1 MERISQRFWA
11 GGGIA
16 APLAAEQG
24 IAVTPRPRY
33 GPLCTVYSR
42 IASQSSAQPQRRLR
56 IPAEAARTRSF
67 STDAVVGR
75 CRFSAT
81 LFRSILDP
89 LGRPTFFFPPLSS
102 SSSYSASFPSICP
115 PFSESLIEGLWGD
128 FRWWLDEFCDRGIYW
143 TFCFLFKVE
152 DKERWM
158 VSILE
163 ILFNSLIQQWQKSRV
178 EKVIT

>member
-24 IAVTPRPRY
+24 VAVTPRPRY

-89 LGRPTFFFPPLSS
+89 LGRPTFFFPPFFFLFRFV
-102 SSSYSASFPSICP
+102 SFDLP
-115 PFSESLIEGLWGD
+115 PFFWI
-128 FRWWLDEFCDRGIYW
+128 FDRGIMGW
-143 TFCFLFKVE
+143 FSMVIGWILRSWNILDFLFSFQSRRQREMNGVYL
-152 DKERWM
+152 R
-158 VSILE
+158 
-163 ILFNSLIQQWQKSRV
+163 NSLQ
-178 EKVIT
+178 

>member
-24 IAVTPRPRY
+24 VAVTPRPRY

-56 IPAEAARTRSF
+56 IPAEVARTRSF

-115 PFSESLIEGLWGD
+115 PFSESLIEGLWVIFDGD
-128 FRWWLDEFCDRGIYW
+128 WMNFAIVEYIGLFVFFSKSKTKRDEWC
-143 TFCFLFKVE
+143 L
-152 DKERWM
+152 
-158 VSILE
+158 S
-163 ILFNSLIQQWQKSRV
+163 
-178 EKVIT
+178 

>member
-24 IAVTPRPRY
+24 VAVTPRPRY

-89 LGRPTFFFPPLSS
+89 LGRPTFFFPPFLLLIPLRFLR
-102 SSSYSASFPSICP
+102 SAPLFLNLWSRDYGW
-115 PFSESLIEGLWGD
+115 FSMVIGWILRSWNI
-128 FRWWLDEFCDRGIYW
+128 LD
-143 TFCFLFKVE
+143 FLFSFQSRRQREMNGVYL
-152 DKERWM
+152 R
-158 VSILE
+158 
-163 ILFNSLIQQWQKSRV
+163 NSLQ
-178 EKVIT
+178 

>member
-24 IAVTPRPRY
+24 VAVTPRPRY

-42 IASQSSAQPQRRLR
+42 IASQSSAQLQRRLR

-89 LGRPTFFFPPLSS
+89 LGRPTFFFPPFFFLFRFV
-102 SSSYSASFPSICP
+102 SFDLP
-115 PFSESLIEGLWGD
+115 PFFWIFDRGIMGD